1 MGAPL
6 YGGQRCI
13 LLSMVVPSWKLQR
26 LQPALGLVS
35 ESVISHVLHLCPLK
49 GPTNVRT
56 INHILERI
64 ENTPWKDGSRKLEGG
79 SVKAQIDLL

>member
-6 YGGQRCI
+6 YGGERCI
-13 LLSMVVPSWKLQR
+13 LLSKGVPSWGLQR

-56 INHILERI
+56 INDILGRNEYR
-64 ENTPWKDGSRKLEGG
+64 PWREGSRKLEEEG
-79 SVKAQIDLL
+79 